1 MKFESYIKILFDKY
15 LWKKINFKEYD
26 SVFEKYNE
34 LIIKNNNEYLSIGN
48 EFNINL
54 FSREDIDILK
64 NNFNINSMI
73 IDSRINNI
81 FNHYLSKIISGNNEY
96 DRYYFKI
103 QDGDINPD
111 NIVDSGTLVFIIKM
125 KIDYEMDFEIFLKKQ
140 SELKKECKKI
150 ENEIREKNNIKIKI
164 LFDINYS

>member
-1 MKFESYIKILFDKY
+1 
-15 LWKKINFKEYD
+15 
-26 SVFEKYNE
+26 
-34 LIIKNNNEYLSIGN
+34 
-48 EFNINL
+48 
-54 FSREDIDILK
+54 
-64 NNFNINSMI
+64 MI

-81 FNHYLSKIISGNNEY
+81 FNHYLSKIMSGNNEY

-111 NIVDSGTLVFIIKM
+111 NIVDSDTLVFIIKM